1 MGKRFFRHTKGVTRA
16 AVRARKTKG
25 VNGLL
30 KKKIAAFSAAFLL
43 LFGLA
48 VPQGARA
55 AETLQPPALAAGAAC
70 LMDGQ
75 TGQVLL
81 EKEMDT
87 QLPPA
92 SITKIMTALLAVEN
106 AALTDTVTMTDNSV
120 FSVPRD
126 TSHLALTPGEELTME
141 QALMGTMLS
150 SANDA
155 ANGVAETVGGTIEQF
170 VEMMNRRAA
179 EIGAVDT
186 HFVNAN
192 GLDDAAHLTTA
203 RDMALIT
210 REAIQNETFLQIFS
224 TVEYVIPP
232 TNKQSEA
239 RNIGAG
245 NKLVFDFTA
254 YYYPEVIGAKSGYTI
269 QAGHTLVSVA
279 EKEGRTLICVVLS
292 EPSNGDMYKD
302 TVALL
307 DYGFSAFS
315 EVSLTAR
322 QLTDGIETNDAMLA
336 DDPPLTLLLAGDVS
350 AETLTK
356 RYQVE
361 QGDQYGMTIEVT
373 VSLPKETGLQYPVVG
388 STELRY
394 VLPLA
399 QTSAAESEEGGLSG
413 GFQTVLKALALLAGV
428 ALGGFVLLLLYI
440 RLRYDLR
447 RAIRRWKRRSAAAA
461 SVRIIQPKPAVRPLR
476 NDAAP
481 QGERRT
487 LPRGEQ
493 QGANVKR
500 YQ

>member
-1 MGKRFFRHTKGVTRA
+1 MNGILKR
-16 AVRARKTKG
+16 
-25 VNGLL
+25 
-30 KKKIAAFSAAFLL
+30 KIAACSAALL
-43 LFGLA
+43 LFFGTLLPQEAGAAQA
-48 VPQGARA
+48 V
-55 AETLQPPALAAGAAC
+55 QPPALSAGAAC
-70 LMDGQ
+70 LMDGE
-75 TGQVLL
+75 TGQILL

-92 SITKIMTALLAVEN
+92 SITKIMTTLLAVEN
-106 AALTDTVTMTDNSV
+106 AALTDTVTMTDSSV

-126 TSHLALTPGEELTME
+126 TSHLALTPGEVLTME
-141 QALMGTMLS
+141 QALMGTMLP
-150 SANDA
+150 SANEA

-179 EIGAVDT
+179 EIGAVNT

-192 GLDDAAHLTTA
+192 GLDDDAHLTTA

-269 QAGHTLVSVA
+269 EAGHTLVSVA
-279 EKEGRTLICVVLS
+279 EKEGRTLVCVVLA
-292 EPSNGDMYKD
+292 EPSSKAMYQD
-302 TVALL
+302 TIALL
-307 DYGFSAFS
+307 DYGFSAFD

-322 QLTDGIETNDAMLA
+322 QLTDGIEANDAMLA
-336 DDPPLTLLLAGDVS
+336 DDPPLTLLLAGGVS
-350 AETLTK
+350 ADDLVK
-356 RYQVE
+356 RYHVE
-361 QGDQYGMTIEVT
+361 QGDQYGMTIAVI
-373 VSLPKETGLQYPVVG
+373 VSLPEETGLQYSVVG
-388 STELRY
+388 STQLRY

-399 QTSAAESEEGGLSG
+399 QASVSESAEGGLSSG
-413 GFQTVLKALALLAGV
+413 VQTVLKALALLAGL

-447 RAIRRWKRRSAAAA
+447 RAVRRWKRRSAAAA
-461 SVRIIQPKPAVRPLR
+461 SVQLLQPNQEARPLR
-476 NDAAP
+476 AEPAP
-481 QGERRT
+481 RRNGRV
-487 LPRGEQ
+487 LPPAGEQ

-500 YQ
+500 YH